1 MKKVLLYVRVSTSKQ
16 DQDGYS
22 IPMQKERMIA
32 YCKSRGWLIVGVY
45 VDPGYSG
52 ASLERPGMTA
62 LIEAVRE
69 NKGDVVL
76 VYKLDRL
83 SRSQRD
89 VLYLLEDI
97 FEPKGVSFVSMQES
111 FDTSSIYGKAMLS
124 ILSAFGQMERSVI
137 VERTMMGRAGRAEKG
152 LWRGGGDD
160 PIGYDYIDGELVVNE
175 EEAQQ
180 VQEVY
185 GLFDAGYTVTEITR
199 RMEGKTTKHG
209 DWSYTSTVGNVLD
222 NPLYAGTIRF
232 DGVRSKGQHKPIID
246 AELNKRV
253 KSRRERLRRVDAV
266 GDSKYLL
273 TSFIYCESCG
283 ARYFPNRRP
292 NGKVV
297 YSCHS
302 RAKKN
307 KQMVKDPNCKAPH
320 IPIDELDAMVE
331 AEVLRLAADPSKINE
346 FIEKRASWGG
356 DSLDGNKSDRIQQL
370 DEDIGKLMDLYQ
382 YDQLIHAEEVA
393 ARIAA
398 LYAERERIRPTS
410 DNYKVTKY
418 DIESAKMLLRDINS
432 SWDAIEIKGRRAFLV
447 QLIDYVFVDA
457 EKGIRIEW
465 AFN

>member
-1 MKKVLLYVRVSTSKQ
+1 MKRAVLYVRVSTSKQ
-16 DQDGYS
+16 EEGYS
-22 IPMQKERMIA
+22 IPLQKARLIA
-32 YCKSRGWLIVGVY
+32 FCKAKGWVVAGVF
-45 VDPGYSG
+45 VDPGHSG
-52 ASLERPGMTA
+52 SSLERPGITG
-62 LIEAVRE
+62 LIEGVKAG
-69 NKGDVVL
+69 KYDVVL

-83 SRSQRD
+83 SRSQKD
-89 VLYLLEDI
+89 TLFLIEDI
-97 FEPKGVSFVSMQES
+97 FITNKVDFVSMQES
-111 FDTSSIYGKAMLS
+111 FDTSTVFGRAMVGVLS
-124 ILSAFGQMERSVI
+124 VFSQMERETI
-137 VERTMMGRAGRAEKG
+137 TERTLLGRAGRAEEG
-152 LWRGGGDD
+152 LFHGGGTS

-232 DGVRSKGQHKPIID
+232 DGVRSKGQHEPIID

-320 IPIDELDAMVE
+320 IPVEELDAMVE
-331 AEVLRLAADPSKINE
+331 AEVLRLADDPSQINE

-356 DSLDGNKSDRIQQL
+356 DSLDGDKSERVQQL
-370 DEDIGKLMDLYQ
+370 DEEISKLMDLYQ

-393 ARIAA
+393 ARIAT
-398 LYAERERIRPTS
+398 LYAERERIHPTS
-410 DNYKVTKY
+410 DNYEVSKY
-418 DIESAKMLLRDINS
+418 DIEGAKVLLRDVNS
-432 SWDAIEIKGRRAFLV
+432 SWDDVEIKGRRAFLV
-447 QLIDYVFVDA
+447 QLIDYVFIDA
-457 EKGIRIEW
+457 KKGISIEW